1 MSYSAS
7 TPIRAAPSRREWL
20 YQHPASQSSSS
31 PKSCLEGSDRTW
43 TPLLAAELVPLD
55 GDGHWGLPWAIK
67 LLQEPQKVGKILPN
81 TSR

>member
-7 TPIRAAPSRREWL
+7 TLIRAAPARREWL

-43 TPLLAAELVPLD
+43 APLLVAEPVPLG
-55 GDGHWGLPWAIK
+55 GDGH
-67 LLQEPQKVGKILPN
+67 
-81 TSR
+81 